1 MKQKESLWE
10 IADVMRGEADYS
22 EYMELILVGGLF
34 LHLSN
39 DPRYEKLIDIQE
51 VLRAEENAKKKF
63 NETLNKIEE
72 RIPYFEG
79 IFKELTYLEKVESTQ
94 ITRLFYTLSSMN
106 SIDNLNEKLDE
117 MIKRMTIIEGRK
129 GAEHYTPRSINQLAI
144 SILKPNGGTIYDGT
158 MGMGSG
164 LLEAARQTTKNKLD
178 FYGQEIKGNVWAI
191 TKIRFFVEGVED
203 SYLKKGDVLQNPA
216 FLDHTNLKKFDYVYM
231 NAPFSLKLQNHD
243 IVTNDP
249 YNRFYYGVPAKSNAD
264 FAFISHALASMN
276 QNAKAI
282 VVATHGTLFRGGIE
296 GEIRENMILSDVIE
310 AVVSLPANL
319 YQNTA
324 IPVCLVLF
332 NKNKAES
339 RKNKI
344 LFVQAE
350 KLYNEKN
357 RFARYISGEAI
368 EKISTTINE
377 GIELDGFS
385 TFVNREDLFESNLNT
400 KRYIL
405 PREMEIEHFGTVEFN
420 INKMQDIKMFQLEK
434 AAHFFRGY
442 NVGTKNKETTT
453 GKYKIIQLADV
464 QDGKLLLDQVKNY
477 DIDNN
482 ARVDMYKLKKND
494 VILSIRGTVLKAA
507 IISENIDDLLL
518 SQNFIGIRCNDQLH
532 PEYLKAYLESP
543 LGKYLLM
550 NRMSGTSIPTLSRK
564 DIQTLSI
571 PKLSIEKQKEIMDQ
585 YNHTKNNIEEEIKR
599 LQNELKKLKLTTYRE
614 MGIKELFITEEE

>member
-1 MKQKESLWE
+1 
-10 IADVMRGEADYS
+10 
-22 EYMELILVGGLF
+22 
-34 LHLSN
+34 
-39 DPRYEKLIDIQE
+39 
-51 VLRAEENAKKKF
+51 
-63 NETLNKIEE
+63 
-72 RIPYFEG
+72 
-79 IFKELTYLEKVESTQ
+79 
-94 ITRLFYTLSSMN
+94 
-106 SIDNLNEKLDE
+106 
-117 MIKRMTIIEGRK
+117 
-129 GAEHYTPRSINQLAI
+129 
-144 SILKPNGGTIYDGT
+144 
-158 MGMGSG
+158 
-164 LLEAARQTTKNKLD
+164 
-178 FYGQEIKGNVWAI
+178 
-191 TKIRFFVEGVED
+191 
-203 SYLKKGDVLQNPA
+203 
-216 FLDHTNLKKFDYVYM
+216 
-231 NAPFSLKLQNHD
+231 
-243 IVTNDP
+243 
-249 YNRFYYGVPAKSNAD
+249 
-264 FAFISHALASMN
+264 
-276 QNAKAI
+276 
-282 VVATHGTLFRGGIE
+282 
-296 GEIRENMILSDVIE
+296 
-310 AVVSLPANL
+310 
-319 YQNTA
+319 
-324 IPVCLVLF
+324 
-332 NKNKAES
+332 
-339 RKNKI
+339 
-344 LFVQAE
+344 
-350 KLYNEKN
+350 
-357 RFARYISGEAI
+357 ARYISGEAI

>member
-63 NETLNKIEE
+63 NETLNKIEKE
-72 RIPYFEG
+72 IPYFKG
-79 IFKELTYLEKVESTQ
+79 VFKELTYLEKVESTQ
-94 ITRLFYTLSSMN
+94 ITRLFYTLSAMN
-106 SIDNLNEKLDE
+106 GIDNINKELDE
-117 MIKRMTIIEGRK
+117 MIKRMVMIEGRK
-129 GAEHYTPRSINQLAI
+129 GAGHDTPRSINQLAI
-144 SILKPNGGTIYDGT
+144 SILKPNEGTLYDGT
-158 MGMGSG
+158 MGLGSG
-164 LLEAARQTTKNKLD
+164 LLEAARQTDKNKLD

-191 TKIRFFVEGVED
+191 TKIRFFIEGIEE
-203 SYLKKGDVLQNPA
+203 SYLKQGDVLQSPA
-216 FLDHTNLKKFDYVYM
+216 FLDNAYLKRFDYVYM
-231 NAPFSLKLQNHD
+231 NAPFSAKVQNYE
-243 IVTNDP
+243 ILTNDP

-276 QNAKAI
+276 QNAKAV

-377 GIELDGFS
+377 GIEVDGFS

-494 VILSIRGTVLKAA
+494 VILSIRGTVLKTA

-564 DIQTLSI
+564 DIETLSI

-585 YNHTKNNIEEEIKR
+585 YNHTKNNMEEEIER
-599 LQNELKKLKLTTYRE
+599 LQNELKKLKLTTYNE
-614 MGIKELFITEEE
+614 MGIKELFTTEDE